1 MDDYATVPTIQNA
14 NCAVQSVNNNV
25 QGVYNNVQDVNN
37 NVQDVISSVQD
48 VNNNVQDVNNNVQ
61 DVNNIFQ
68 DGYNKVQDVYN
79 NVQDDYNIRYGN
91 ARENNMRDNNMR
103 YKSVFRF
110 NPAPPMFVVFH
121 TIISVFAIYLSFK
134 CNNGVNIGELLVA
147 ILCPVLYVLYKV
159 AISPDL
165 CGIRK

>member
-61 DVNNIFQ
+61 DV
-68 DGYNKVQDVYN
+68 YN

-91 ARENNMRDNNMR
+91 ARENNMRENNMRDNNMR